1 MTDLSDLTAEDVRR
15 YLRSEGWGEG
25 WTRDH
30 ETAEDLRLAK
40 NRRKVLAR
48 VARYD
53 ERTLAEVVAAVR
65 DMRDEVQ
72 AADEARIP
80 ALPLDPDVDAA
91 VEALARRHDRSGEAQ
106 PIPAAERDEL
116 RLSVVVYQDRELGGL
131 WACQV
136 LGGSIE
142 PIVYEVGASGEAA
155 RRLAVEKLRG
165 LRDAINDALRLEE
178 R

>member
-91 VEALARRHDRSGEAQ
+91 VEALARQHDRSGEAQ
-106 PIPAAERDEL
+106 AIPAAEER
-116 RLSVVVYQDRELGGL
+116 VVARCARCPAGRFDGTLGWAITCGL
-131 WACQV
+131 A
-136 LGGSIE
+136 GG
-142 PIVYEVGASGEAA
+142 
-155 RRLAVEKLRG
+155 
-165 LRDAINDALRLEE
+165 RDAALDPDDTTPPDWCPLRRGPVTLRLEE